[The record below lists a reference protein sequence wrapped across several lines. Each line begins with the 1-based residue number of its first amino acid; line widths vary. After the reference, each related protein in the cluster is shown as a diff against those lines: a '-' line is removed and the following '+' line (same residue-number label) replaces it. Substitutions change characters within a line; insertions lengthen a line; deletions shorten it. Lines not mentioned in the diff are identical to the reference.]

1 MKNTSKNGWVLAS
14 CCVFILVAVQV
25 YVLFYGMPR
34 IAYIETAKLMVGFS
48 EAAQAE
54 RELKAENE
62 KWQTEL
68 KVLQD
73 TLAAHVELMSKE
85 YDRATPQRKK
95 ELQDIL
101 SASNQKVNNFNQA
114 NIAKME
120 KLHSEKM
127 KGVIEKVNIYVQEYG
142 KKHRYSIIFGTVQG
156 GSILYGNNARY
167 DITEEIIKGLNARYK

>member
-1 MKNTSKNGWVLAS
+1 MWKKTAIPVILSLLVFVSLTILAEH
-14 CCVFILVAVQV
+14 
-25 YVLFYGMPR
+25 FYIPR

-85 YDRATPQRKK
+85 YDLATPQRKK

-101 SASNQKVNNFNQA
+101 SASNQKVNNFKQA

-142 KKHRYSIIFGTVQG
+142 KKHRYSIIFRTVQG